1 MTQRNLFTRDMVEI
15 ELVFLVAL
23 DRTSKDA
30 PSEARS
36 YCEWLVWL
44 SFFDFERDEGFLH
57 VCTNEN
63 RHFVSLYLREGNL
76 T

>member
-1 MTQRNLFTRDMVEI
+1 MVEF
-15 ELVFLVAL
+15 ELVFLAAL
-23 DRTSKDA
+23 DRTSKDT

-36 YCEWLVWL
+36 NCKWFVRL
-44 SFFDFERDEGFLH
+44 SFLDFERDEGFLH

>member
-1 MTQRNLFTRDMVEI
+1 MVEI

-23 DRTSKDA
+23 DRTSKDSL
-30 PSEARS
+30 SEARS
-36 YCEWLVWL
+36 YCEWLVLL
-44 SFFDFERDEGFLH
+44 SFLDFERDGGFLH

-63 RHFVSLYLREGNL
+63 RYLVSLYLREGNL

>member
-1 MTQRNLFTRDMVEI
+1 MVEI

-23 DRTSKDA
+23 DRTSKDT

-36 YCEWLVWL
+36 YCEWLVRL
-44 SFFDFERDEGFLH
+44 SFLDFERDEGFLH
-57 VCTNEN
+57 VGTYEN
-63 RHFVSLYLREGNL
+63 RHFVSLCLREGNL